1 MRGTSLTR
9 REALAGVTT
18 AFLPAW
24 AAAAG
29 YKPKISVATYIWV
42 QQFGSRK
49 IKPIDGLDEAYG
61 SLHRAGY
68 RYVELIN
75 SFLQGDLRAKTIT
88 LMKKYKLRC
97 SLAYNGGPMHENAG
111 AEKTIATTLDIAQ
124 AAKSLGAVGMVLN
137 PSPLPKGA
145 RKTDDELRIQAD
157 NVNKLGRQLK
167 ARGMRLMLHNHA
179 PEMMENAREWRHLLH
194 NTDPQLVWTCLD
206 TDWVRYGKQDVL
218 ALVKESGKRIGDIH
232 LRNTQNG
239 VWMEDLGSGDI
250 DYAAVAGY
258 LKGIGYDGYLA
269 VELAY
274 AHETPITRS
283 VEEDLR
289 RSREFTEKTFGVK
302 A

>member
-9 REALAGVTT
+9 RQALAGVTT
-18 AFLPAW
+18 ALLPSW

-42 QQFGSRK
+42 QQFGFRK
-49 IKPIDGLDEAYG
+49 IAPIDGLEEAYS

-75 SFLQGDLRAKTIT
+75 SFLQGDLRAKTVA

-97 SLAYNGGPMHENAG
+97 SLAYHGGPMHESAG
-111 AEKTIATTLDIAQ
+111 AEKTIAVTMDIAQ
-124 AAKSLGAVGMVLN
+124 AAKSLGAAGMVLN

-145 RKTDDELRIQAD
+145 RKSDDELRIEAD
-157 NVNKLGRQLK
+157 NVNKLGRQLQ
-167 ARGMRLMLHNHA
+167 ALGMRLMLHHHE
-179 PEMMENAREWRHLLH
+179 PEMRENAREWRHLLQ

-206 TDWVRYGKQDVL
+206 TDWIRYGKQDVL
-218 ALVKESGKRIGDIH
+218 GLVKESGKRTGDIH

-239 VWMEDLGSGDI
+239 VWMEDFGPGDI
-250 DYAAVAGY
+250 DYVAVAAY
-258 LKGIGYDGYLA
+258 LKSIGYNGYLA

-274 AHETPITRS
+274 ARETRVTRS
-283 VEEDLR
+283 MEEDLR
-289 RSREFTEKTFGVK
+289 RSREYTEKTFGVK